1 MRVALAAVVMVG
13 SAVSMIVPPADPAAA
28 ASSGHRLEVTEAER
42 ASAIAEPA
50 IVTIDVTWEGYVR
63 HRVTGEL
70 LDEQSVRASTRC
82 SGVGI
87 SSDGHLLTTGQC
99 LSPSAVAVDVYQQ
112 VANRRVA
119 KGLATADQIPLLL
132 ADMLTNATIVGQ
144 PVTQPPRRTV
154 LVRRAVTSDEP
165 ILATVVSIADP
176 SDGDVALI
184 KIEKFNQPMLE
195 IAGTGDL
202 TLGTNVVTVECP
214 PEQSS
219 VVQPSSRVGSIAQL
233 TPIVLANAAPSTA
246 LPGATVL
253 TLDAAVAGLVGQH
266 QGDHDLLAPLP
277 SIDELLTDAKVDTA
291 LGRVDR
297 DFRAGLDA
305 YFEGRYTDS
314 IERLDA
320 VLAVI
325 PSHIQAHEYR
335 DKAQAQ
341 REAEG
346 GGPRAEN
353 RMIGT
358 VRSWLDS
365 RSGTLV
371 AIALLAAIAV
381 FLVRRKG
388 QPREASG
395 PPTRVTMKNPAQCEN
410 CGSPLPEA
418 ATSCPGCGKP
428 T

>member
-13 SAVSMIVPPADPAAA
+13 AATSMIVPPADTAAA
-28 ASSGHRLEVTEAER
+28 ASSGQRLAVTAAER
-42 ASAIAEPA
+42 AAAIAEPA

-82 SGVGI
+82 SGVGV
-87 SSDGHLLTTGQC
+87 SSDGHLLTTGHC
-99 LSPSAVAVDVYQQ
+99 LSTTAVAVDVYQQ
-112 VANRRVA
+112 IANRRVA

-132 ADMLTNATIVGQ
+132 ADMLTNASIVGQ
-144 PVTQPPRRTV
+144 RVTEPPQRTV

-165 ILATVVSIADP
+165 IPATVVSIADP
-176 SDGDVALI
+176 LDGDTALI

-195 IAGTGDL
+195 IAASGDVAPGTE
-202 TLGTNVVTVECP
+202 VVTVECP

-219 VVQPSSRVGSIAQL
+219 VVRPSSRVGSIAQL
-233 TPIVLANAAPSTA
+233 TPIALANAAPSTA
-246 LPGATVL
+246 LPGGAVL
-253 TLDAAVAGLVGQH
+253 TLNAAVAGLVSQH
-266 QGDHDLLAPLP
+266 QGGHDLLAPLP
-277 SIDELLTDAKVDTA
+277 SIEELLTDAKVETA
-291 LGRVDR
+291 LGEVDQ

-305 YFEGRYTDS
+305 YYEGRFTDS

-335 DKAQAQ
+335 NKAQAQ

-358 VRSWLDS
+358 VRSWLDG

-388 QPREASG
+388 HPREAPG
-395 PPTRVTMKNPAQCEN
+395 PSDSAGLADHRERTQPVDREQGGTSDEN
-410 CGSPLPEA
+410 ERHRQ
-418 ATSCPGCGKP
+418 
-428 T
+428 